1 MVDEESDTDVT
12 LSESKSEKEYVDA
25 RELGR
30 ELSGEDGGSGEE
42 TGETT
47 TGGELRDDG
56 KQNEGE

>member
-1 MVDEESDTDVT
+1 M
-12 LSESKSEKEYVDA
+12 DA

-30 ELSGEDGGSGEE
+30 ELSAEDGGSGEE

-47 TGGELRDDG
+47 ATGGEHRDDG

>member
-1 MVDEESDTDVT
+1 M
-12 LSESKSEKEYVDA
+12 DA

-30 ELSGEDGGSGEE
+30 ELSAEDGGSGEE

-47 TGGELRDDG
+47 TGGEHRDDG

>member
-1 MVDEESDTDVT
+1 LVDEEDTDVT

-30 ELSGEDGGSGEE
+30 ELSAEDGGSGEE

-47 TGGELRDDG
+47 GGEHRDDG